1 MNAEFD
7 SKPIYGDINK
17 YIKTKRRTYED
28 KIKGVFHNN

>member
-17 YIKTKRRTYED
+17 HIKTKTRTYED
-28 KIKGVFHNN
+28 KIKAVFRNN